1 MVGKVRALAYEADR
15 GSFRWALWSGVLLSG
30 ASALWLLTSSVGE
43 AQEKIITSHAFTT
56 FGDAPKYP
64 ADFQKLDYVNPDAPK
79 GGEISLAAEGTFDSL
94 NPYSTLDGTPGA
106 LSSSM
111 YERILTSPDD
121 DPLPSYCLLCETLEY
136 PEDQAWVIFNL
147 RKDVKFSDGTP
158 FTAHDIVFSHNLLL
172 EQGTPSYASYVGKV
186 IPKVEALDDH
196 RVKFTFAPDVPKRDL
211 ISQAGGTPAWS
222 KAWYEKTGARLDE
235 SRLETSPGT
244 GPYMLD
250 SFDVGKRITYR
261 RNPNYWGR
269 DIPMMKGRAN
279 FDTIRVE
286 YFADSSAAMIGFTAG
301 EYTFRRESSSINWA
315 TAYDFP
321 AVQKGWVKR
330 EEPANGNV
338 PSASGFVFNLRKEK
352 FQDRRVRLAIGLMYN
367 FTFTNKTVQYSLMA
381 QRESFWQNTD
391 MAATGVAEGAELD
404 LLNSVADKIAPEV
417 LTEPALMPHESGEQ
431 QLDRRNLRR
440 ALALMEEA
448 GFTAGDDGMLRNAKG
463 ETLKVEFLETRQSFD
478 RVIAPFI
485 DNLKRLG
492 VEITYNRVDPAQY
505 QKRNQEFD
513 YDMIYDGHTMALE
526 EGIGLAQ
533 RFGSEDRNDVF
544 NPAGFGNPAVD
555 ALILKVIDARSHDEM
570 ATGVR
575 AIDRVMRHEY
585 FMVPAWYVP
594 ESWLAYY
601 DMYAHVDPLPPYGTG
616 ELDYWWY
623 DAEKAD
629 ALKAAGA
636 IK

>member
-1 MVGKVRALAYEADR
+1 MVGKVRVLAR
-15 GSFRWALWSGVLLSG
+15 GIDSRMFWPAVLLSG
-30 ASALWLLTSSVGE
+30 ASTLWLLTGTAGD
-43 AQEKIITSHAFTT
+43 AQEKIITTHAFTT
-56 FGDAPKYP
+56 FGDPPKYP
-64 ADFQKLDYVNPDAPK
+64 ADFPHLDYVNPDAPK
-79 GGEISLAAEGTFDSL
+79 GGEISQAAEGTFDSL

-106 LSSSM
+106 LSSIM

-121 DPLPSYCLLCETLEY
+121 DPLPNYCLLCETLEY
-136 PEDQAWVIFNL
+136 PESQDWVIFNL

-158 FTAHDIVFSHNLLL
+158 FTAHDIVFSHMLLL

-186 IPKVEALDDH
+186 IPKVEALDDY
-196 RVKFTFAPDVPKRDL
+196 RVKFTFATDVPKRDL

-222 KAWYEKTGARLDE
+222 KAWYEKTGARLDQ

-261 RNPNYWGR
+261 RNPDYWGK

-301 EYTFRRESSSINWA
+301 EYTFRRENSSINWA

-321 AVQKGWVKR
+321 AIQNGWAKR

-338 PSASGFVFNLRKEK
+338 PAASGFVFNLRKEK

-367 FTFTNKTVQYSLMA
+367 FTFTNTTVQYSLMG

-391 MAATGVAEGAELD
+391 MAASGAPEGAELE
-404 LLNSVADKIAPEV
+404 LLKSVSDKIAPEV
-417 LTEPALMPHESGEQ
+417 LTEPALMPHTSGEQ
-431 QLDRRNLRR
+431 QLDRGNLRK

-448 GFTAGDDGMLRNAKG
+448 GYTSGDDGKLRNAKG

-478 RVIAPFI
+478 RVVAPFI
-485 DNLKRLG
+485 ANLERLG
-492 VEITYNRVDPAQY
+492 VDITYNRVDPAQY
-505 QKRNQEFD
+505 QKRTQEFD
-513 YDMIYDGHTMALE
+513 YDMIYDGHSMGLE

-555 ALILKVIDARSHDEM
+555 ALILKVIDAKSHDEM

-575 AIDRVMRHEY
+575 AIDRIMRHEY

-601 DMYAHVDPLPPYGTG
+601 DMYDHVEPLPPYGTG

-623 DAEKAD
+623 NTEKAE

-636 IK
+636 VK

>member
-1 MVGKVRALAYEADR
+1 MVGKVRVLAR
-15 GSFRWALWSGVLLSG
+15 GIDGRMFWPAVLLSG
-30 ASALWLLTSSVGE
+30 ASALWLLTGTAGD
-43 AQEKIITSHAFTT
+43 AQEKIITTHAFTT
-56 FGDAPKYP
+56 FGDPPKYP
-64 ADFQKLDYVNPDAPK
+64 ADFPHLDYVNPDAPK
-79 GGEISLAAEGTFDSL
+79 GGEISQAAEGTFDSL

-106 LSSSM
+106 LSSIM

-121 DPLPSYCLLCETLEY
+121 DPLPSYCLLCETIEY

-186 IPKVEALDDH
+186 IPKVEALDDY
-196 RVKFTFAPDVPKRDL
+196 RVKFTFATDVPKRDL

-222 KAWYEKTGARLDE
+222 KAWYEKTGARLDQ

-261 RNPNYWGR
+261 RNPDYWGK
-269 DIPMMKGRAN
+269 DIPMMKGRSN

-301 EYTFRRESSSINWA
+301 EYTFRRENSSINWA

-321 AVQKGWVKR
+321 AIQNGWAKR

-338 PSASGFVFNLRKEK
+338 PAASGFVFNLRKEK

-367 FTFTNKTVQYSLMA
+367 FTFTNKTVQYSLMG

-391 MAATGVAEGAELD
+391 MAATGVPEGAELD
-404 LLNSVADKIAPEV
+404 LLKSVSDKIAPEV
-417 LTEPALMPHESGEQ
+417 LTEPALMPHTSGEQ
-431 QLDRRNLRR
+431 QLDRGNLRK

-448 GFTAGDDGMLRNAKG
+448 GYTSGDDGKLRNAKG

-478 RVIAPFI
+478 RVVAPFI
-485 DNLKRLG
+485 DNLERLG
-492 VEITYNRVDPAQY
+492 VDITYNRVDPAQY
-505 QKRNQEFD
+505 QKRTQEFD
-513 YDMIYDGHTMALE
+513 YDMIYDGHSMGLE

-555 ALILKVIDARSHDEM
+555 ALILKVIDAKSHDEM

-575 AIDRVMRHEY
+575 AIDRIMRHEY

-601 DMYAHVDPLPPYGTG
+601 DMYDHVEPLPPYGTG

-623 DAEKAD
+623 NTEKAD

-636 IK
+636 VK